1 MWGLEVEGDAAAVV
15 DAARRRGLL
24 INRTSATVLRL
35 LPPFIVTDEEV
46 SRAIGLLEQALL
58 EDPS

>member
-1 MWGLEVEGDAAAVV
+1 MWGLEVVGDALAVV

-35 LPPFIVTDEEV
+35 LPPFVITEKDIA
-46 SRAIGLLEQALL
+46 RAIELLEASLR
-58 EDPS
+58 ESDS